1 MADKHKL
8 GCRDYDKAFEAW
20 TQINTIAKQHGMVV
34 GEIVKLVLDY
44 IYNSGTQI
52 AHAGNNIYEMNMEL
66 LESEE

>member
-8 GCRDYDKAFEAW
+8 GCKDYDKAFEAW
-20 TQINTIAKQHGMVV
+20 SQIETIAKQHDMVV

-44 IYNSGTQI
+44 VYYSDFQI
-52 AHAGNNIYEMNMEL
+52 AHAGNNVYEMNMEL